1 MRACGNDVPRAFVV
15 LFLFPVSEG
24 FAPDSLFLGG
34 FHRSPLLEYPPTCS
48 SPGNFGGVFAT
59 SALGFFFQ
67 GGVFSGHD
75 PSIGKRGHKKF
86 TRISVSRTTIAR
98 RPSSPRGTSARSSE
112 RPTAPL
118 RMSGRPTATPRRR
131 AIGPGAKGETS
142 GVRACGRAGA
152 SPRAM
157 RARRPP
163 FLDAL
168 ARTSWC
174 VRSDRGG
181 ARARGSGSVPN
192 VDARVSRRRA
202 RGARGG
208 DDGGERCG
216 E

>member
-59 SALGFFFQ
+59 SALGFFSR
-67 GGVFSGHD
+67 GGIFGSRPLD
-75 PSIGKRGHKKF
+75 RKTWTQKF

-118 RMSGRPTATPRRR
+118 RMSGPADRPRRLGDVPSVR
-131 AIGPGAKGETS
+131 VRKERP
-142 GVRACGRAGA
+142 RACGRAG
-152 SPRAM
+152 
-157 RARRPP
+157 
-163 FLDAL
+163 
-168 ARTSWC
+168 
-174 VRSDRGG
+174 VRG
-181 ARARGSGSVPN
+181 
-192 VDARVSRRRA
+192 RRRA
-202 RGARGG
+202 RCARVV
-208 DDGGERCG
+208 RLFLTH
-216 E
+216 

>member
-24 FAPDSLFLGG
+24 SAPDSLFLGG
-34 FHRSPLLEYPPTCS
+34 VHRSPLLEYPPTCS

-59 SALGFFFQ
+59 SALGFVFQ

-118 RMSGRPTATPRRR
+118 RMSGPGDRPRRLGDVPSVR
-131 AIGPGAKGETS
+131 VRKERP
-142 GVRACGRAGA
+142 RACGRAG
-152 SPRAM
+152 
-157 RARRPP
+157 
-163 FLDAL
+163 
-168 ARTSWC
+168 
-174 VRSDRGG
+174 VRG
-181 ARARGSGSVPN
+181 
-192 VDARVSRRRA
+192 RRRA
-202 RGARGG
+202 RCARVV
-208 DDGGERCG
+208 RLFLTH
-216 E
+216 

>member
-15 LFLFPVSEG
+15 LFLFG
-24 FAPDSLFLGG
+24 FAFLGFFLGG

-59 SALGFFFQ
+59 SALGFVFQ

-118 RMSGRPTATPRRR
+118 RMSGPADRPRSLLSHPDRWHVAEASRSVGRTGHSERRGRSLARSR
-131 AIGPGAKGETS
+131 A
-142 GVRACGRAGA
+142 R
-152 SPRAM
+152 SPR
-157 RARRPP
+157 
-163 FLDAL
+163 
-168 ARTSWC
+168 
-174 VRSDRGG
+174 
-181 ARARGSGSVPN
+181 
-192 VDARVSRRRA
+192 
-202 RGARGG
+202 
-208 DDGGERCG
+208 
-216 E
+216 